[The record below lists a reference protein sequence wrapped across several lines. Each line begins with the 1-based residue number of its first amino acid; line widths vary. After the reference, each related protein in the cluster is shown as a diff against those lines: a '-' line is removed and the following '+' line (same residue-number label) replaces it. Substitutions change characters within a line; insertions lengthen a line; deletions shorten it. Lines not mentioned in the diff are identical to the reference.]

1 MSLLF
6 VCRLCLAIGLFALV
20 GCATS
25 PTGRSQFLIVS
36 PESAIQQSRGAYRS
50 AVETLREQ
58 EKLSEDPLLQA
69 RVRRVTGRVVTAA
82 IQEFPQSR
90 NWDWSVAIVDDDDT
104 VNAWCMAGGKMAV
117 YTGLFEQLEL
127 TDAEFAQ
134 IMGHEISHALAN
146 HTAERMSQALAVE
159 LGMVAKCCL
168 QQPGRHRWLSASSA
182 GRARAAQ

>member
-1 MSLLF
+1 MSLQLF
-6 VCRLCLAIGLFALV
+6 CRLCLAIGFFSIT

-50 AVETLREQ
+50 AVEVLREQ

-90 NWDWSVAIVDDDDT
+90 NWDWSVAVVDDDDT
-104 VNAWCMAGGKMAV
+104 VNA
-117 YTGLFEQLEL
+117 
-127 TDAEFAQ
+127 
-134 IMGHEISHALAN
+134 
-146 HTAERMSQALAVE
+146 
-159 LGMVAKCCL
+159 
-168 QQPGRHRWLSASSA
+168 
-182 GRARAAQ
+182 